1 MRNKILTILSFGMA
15 AVMSLF
21 SPLTV
26 NHGQGS
32 CCAECVM
39 KKEEE
44 IEYVYEDEEN
54 QNKDN

>member
-1 MRNKILTILSFGMA
+1 MRNRILTIFSFGMA
-15 AVMSLF
+15 AIMSLF
-21 SPLTV
+21 SPLNV

-39 KKEEE
+39 KKEDE